1 MGPNSRK
8 SAFVILVVIAALAGC
23 AGKKVQTAAPMSSG
37 GSMITIEAG
46 SRKFSPN
53 EIQVKKPGLL
63 AVEIKNVAG
72 SERNFTLKDPRGK
85 VLKSINIRPGGS
97 VIFNVELLDS
107 GAYEFQ
113 SRKTLQSSF
122 GMKGRI
128 VVGR

>member
-1 MGPNSRK
+1 
-8 SAFVILVVIAALAGC
+8 
-23 AGKKVQTAAPMSSG
+23 
-37 GSMITIEAG
+37 MITIEAG

-53 EIQVKKPGLL
+53 EIQVKEPGLL

-85 VLKSINIRPGGS
+85 VLKSIDVRPGGS